1 MTSHPTN
8 KIQETLRKM
17 SAAHAA
23 AMAASEEAMKLLA
36 AEFEAIQPGKSHTV
50 ISQPLTTTPDRPV
63 IDRAMLSVLY
73 QGRSCFLGNTLPFR
87 LLERLL
93 RRPNQYV
100 SHQQLQDDVWD
111 GEPSPESIRS
121 VVKELR
127 RKLRC
132 AGMDGLAKAI
142 NGKVARHYSLTLVS
156 VS

>member
-1 MTSHPTN
+1 MKVHPTQR
-8 KIQETLRKM
+8 IQETLRKM
-17 SAAHAA
+17 AAAHAA
-23 AMAASEEAMKLLA
+23 AMAASEEVMALLA
-36 AEFEAIQPGKSHTV
+36 AEFEGAVASATR
-50 ISQPLTTTPDRPV
+50 TDTPRATASDRPV
-63 IDRAMLSVLY
+63 IDWPMLSVSY
-73 QGRSCFLGNTLPFR
+73 RGRSCFLGNTLPFR
-87 LLERLL
+87 FLERLL

-100 SHQQLQDDVWD
+100 SHQQLQDDVWE

>member
-1 MTSHPTN
+1 MKVHPTQR
-8 KIQETLRKM
+8 IQETLRKM
-17 SAAHAA
+17 ATAHAA
-23 AMAASEEAMKLLA
+23 AMAASEEVMALLA
-36 AEFEAIQPGKSHTV
+36 AEFDAATASATRT
-50 ISQPLTTTPDRPV
+50 STTQSTASDRPV
-63 IDRAMLSVLY
+63 IDRPMLSVSY
-73 QGRSCFLGNTLPFR
+73 GGRSCFLGNTLPFR

-132 AGMDGLAKAI
+132 AGMDRLAQAI

>member
-1 MTSHPTN
+1 MTLHPTN

-17 SAAHAA
+17 AAAHAA
-23 AMAASEEAMKLLA
+23 AMAASEEVMALLA
-36 AEFEAIQPGKSHTV
+36 VEFEAATASATRPGAPQATAS
-50 ISQPLTTTPDRPV
+50 DRPV
-63 IDRAMLSVLY
+63 IDRPMLSVLY
-73 QGRSCFLGNTLPFR
+73 GGRSCFLGNTLPFR

-93 RRPNQYV
+93 RRPNQFV

-142 NGKVARHYSLTLVS
+142 SGNVARHYSLTLVS

>member
-1 MTSHPTN
+1 MKAHPTQR
-8 KIQETLRKM
+8 IQETLRKM
-17 SAAHAA
+17 AAAHAA
-23 AMAASEEAMKLLA
+23 AMAASEEVMALLS
-36 AEFEAIQPGKSHTV
+36 AEFEAATAFVTRPGTPTV
-50 ISQPLTTTPDRPV
+50 TAADRPV
-63 IDRAMLSVLY
+63 IDRPMLSVSY
-73 QGRSCFLGNTLPFR
+73 GGRSCFLGNTLPFR
-87 LLERLL
+87 FLERLL

-100 SHQQLQDDVWD
+100 SHQQLQDDVWE

-127 RKLRC
+127 RKLRF

>member
-1 MTSHPTN
+1 
-8 KIQETLRKM
+8 
-17 SAAHAA
+17 
-23 AMAASEEAMKLLA
+23 
-36 AEFEAIQPGKSHTV
+36 
-50 ISQPLTTTPDRPV
+50 
-63 IDRAMLSVLY
+63 MLSVIF

-100 SHQQLQDDVWD
+100 SHYQLQEGVWD

-132 AGMDGLAKAI
+132 AGMDDLAKAI
-142 NGKVARHYSLTLVS
+142 SGRVAKHYRLNLVG

>member
-1 MTSHPTN
+1 MTLHPTN

-17 SAAHAA
+17 AAAHAA
-23 AMAASEEAMKLLA
+23 AMAASEEMMALLA
-36 AEFEAIQPGKSHTV
+36 AEFEAATV
-50 ISQPLTTTPDRPV
+50 SATRTGTPQATASDRPV
-63 IDRAMLSVLY
+63 IDRPMLSVSY
-73 QGRSCFLGNTLPFR
+73 RGRSCFLGNTLPFR